1 MGLLDKAKSFM
12 GQHGLRVELTSL
24 ERQDPKTCKFPM
36 SDTVLKGKY
45 NVTADKD
52 CVVLNHQ
59 HFFILE
65 KKHPDGFLERVTLG
79 QDRHDDTTQI
89 MGSALR
95 WPYPLAANQ
104 SQEDGFLISDIDVG
118 GALRKLGYEPER
130 AVLKAEIR
138 FFVRVL
144 ADVKGSP
151 FDPTHEVNV
160 TVVP

>member
-1 MGLLDKAKSFM
+1 MGLLDKARSFM
-12 GQHGLRVELTSL
+12 GKHGLRVELISL
-24 ERQDPKTCKFPM
+24 DRQDPKACKLPM

-45 NVTADKD
+45 KVTADKD

-59 HFFILE
+59 HFFMLE
-65 KKHPDGFLERVTLG
+65 KKHPDGFLELVTLG
-79 QDRHDDTTQI
+79 QDRHDETTQI
-89 MGSALR
+89 AGSALR
-95 WPYPLAANQ
+95 WPYPLAADQ
-104 SQEDGFLISDIDVG
+104 SQEDGFFITGIDIA

-130 AVLKAEIR
+130 AVMKPEIR

-151 FDPTHEVNV
+151 FDPTAEVNV